1 MNGKLDVIAI
11 GESLIELSSEYHL
24 SDADCLKKYY
34 GGDALSVAVAARRMG
49 SDVGFITRVGDD
61 VFKDYLLDSWQ
72 TEGLDISQVKI
83 AQEQNGVYFI
93 SRPEN
98 CAKEFAYYRK
108 RIAPSKLSLEDVS
121 EDYISNAKVVYAS
134 GITQS
139 LSLSAKEVVAESF
152 KLAKKNGLLTAY
164 DPNYSSSIST
174 PETAKED
181 FNRVI
186 NDVDILFMSAKYDTI
201 NILELN
207 SVENIIKKM
216 WDMGVSTVVLKASS
230 EGGYYTGYN
239 GNIVFTEFFTHD
251 VIDTTCS
258 GDAFNGGFLHAIT
271 HGLTPIEA
279 SKFASIVAGLQAKGI
294 GAIKSIPYKEQV
306 YEIFE
311 KGALNA

>member
-34 GGDALSVAVAARRMG
+34 GGDALSVAIAARRMG

-186 NDVDILFMSAKYDTI
+186 NDVDILFHSTYPTENLTLKNIDFKNSQLRFDAVTEAEGIIYPEVEIKTENVIFSENTI
-201 NILELN
+201 QA
-207 SVENIIKKM
+207 SPKHPIK
-216 WDMGVSTVVLKASS
+216 
-230 EGGYYTGYN
+230 
-239 GNIVFTEFFTHD
+239 I
-251 VIDTTCS
+251 C
-258 GDAFNGGFLHAIT
+258 
-271 HGLTPIEA
+271 
-279 SKFASIVAGLQAKGI
+279 
-294 GAIKSIPYKEQV
+294 
-306 YEIFE
+306 
-311 KGALNA
+311 